1 LYLGGDSGYE
11 QHFREIGERFGPF
24 ELAVLECGQY
34 GKNWPFIHMM
44 PEQTVQAALDLRA
57 AALMPVHWGKFTLAL
72 HPWDEPARRVVAAFA
87 KASAAEGGEGLRL
100 AMPMIGQP
108 VKVGGPYP
116 ADKWWEEVK

>member
-72 HPWDEPARRVVAAFA
+72 HPWKEPAQRVVAAFA
-87 KASAAEGGEGLRL
+87 AVAEGGKGLKL
-100 AMPMIGQP
+100 ATPMIGEV
-108 VKVGGPYP
+108 VKVGGLYP
-116 ADKWWEEVK
+116 TTRWWEGLI